1 MLALELS
8 SHLLEIPNDTYMLLC
23 QFLIGCSLLR
33 LGNCKLIGLNIEN
46 NEKAT
51 CHIDVPF

>member
-1 MLALELS
+1 MLVLELS

-33 LGNCKLIGLNIEN
+33 LGNFKLIGLNIEN

-51 CHIDVPF
+51 WRIDVPF